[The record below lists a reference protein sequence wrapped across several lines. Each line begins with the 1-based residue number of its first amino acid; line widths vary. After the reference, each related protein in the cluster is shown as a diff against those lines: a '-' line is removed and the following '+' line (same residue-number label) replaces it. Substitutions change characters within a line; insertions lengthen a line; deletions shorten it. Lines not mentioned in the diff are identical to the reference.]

1 MQNNL
6 EISVL
11 EAGYENLK
19 SSLMNNLE
27 AKGRSIRDARQKDL
41 TEASVR
47 RINSEE
53 KHIKLCVGVTDAGD
67 NLIKA
72 LQLQIQ
78 ELREKAS
85 GQNKKIN
92 WFYAEMI
99 EAQNLSMILQEKITN
114 EEASK

>member
-1 MQNNL
+1 MQNNTEITIL
-6 EISVL
+6 EQ
-11 EAGYENLK
+11 GYENLK

-53 KHIKLCVGVTDAGD
+53 KHIRLCIGVTDAGD
-67 NLIKA
+67 NLIEA
-72 LQLQIQ
+72 LQNQIKV
-78 ELREKAS
+78 LTEKAIAH
-85 GQNKKIN
+85 KKKED
-92 WFYAEMI
+92 WFFSEMI
-99 EAQNLSMILQEKITN
+99 EAQNLAMILQEKLTN